1 MTGMRTFVV
10 VWSGQFAS
18 MVGTNLGG
26 FALGVYVYQQTG
38 SAIQLGT
45 VFAIALL
52 PSILISPLAG
62 TFVDRWGAKR
72 ALLLSNIGAMAIT
85 LTLAALL
92 VTDTFAIWH
101 VYLVVAGLSLLSA
114 FEGPAFGSLVP
125 LLVPKEHLGRA
136 NGLRMFA
143 LSVSELLAPISAGF
157 LLLLIGIEGI
167 VLIDGLSFGL
177 ALITLLAVRVP
188 SPRPRKAV
196 QTEGE
201 PEEEPRVQFR
211 EAWRYVAARTG
222 LLALMIFFGAVNF
235 SAGFI
240 DLLITPL
247 VLSFASSDALGT
259 VMTIGGLGMLVASGA
274 VSIWG
279 GPKRRVRGLFVM
291 SLLLAAATVI
301 GSLRPNVAMVAVAA
315 FLFMGGLA
323 AFMATN
329 QAVWQSKVEPGML
342 GRVGALQNMVISIP
356 QLIAYCVAGLLAERV
371 FEPLVGR
378 DAVASPSLA
387 VLIGDGP
394 GRGIALLIMVMGG
407 LILLSV
413 TIAAL
418 HPRLRRLEDELPD
431 QIPDEQIPA
440 SGLSGNS

>member
-291 SLLLAAATVI
+291 SLLLAAATAI

-440 SGLSGNS
+440 SGLSGNI

>member
-1 MTGMRTFVV
+1 MRTFVV